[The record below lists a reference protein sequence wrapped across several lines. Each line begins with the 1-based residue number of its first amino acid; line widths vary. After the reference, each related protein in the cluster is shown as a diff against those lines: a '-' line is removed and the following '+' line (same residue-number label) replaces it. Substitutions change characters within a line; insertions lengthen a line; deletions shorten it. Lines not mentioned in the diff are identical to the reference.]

1 MERTLA
7 RADETAAIAD
17 TRITG
22 TVTFVFSDLEGS
34 TSLLATLRQ
43 AYVGVLEDYYRLVGS
58 AFGEK
63 GATEIDRAGDGLF
76 YSFPSARAAVTA
88 TVAAQRALAGHD
100 WPSGLSV
107 RARMGIHTGEPT
119 LSTTGFSGM
128 DVHRA
133 ARIAAAGHG
142 GQVLVSQTTRDL
154 VADELGKEVS
164 LVDLGEHWLKDLT
177 HPEHLFQLAA
187 EGLPTAFPPLRSL
200 VTLPNN
206 LPRHLSSFIGRR
218 ADLDEARELLAEA
231 PLLTL
236 TGSGGVGKT
245 RLAVQLA
252 AELLETFDDG
262 AWMVELETLSEVQLL
277 AQTVAAALG
286 ISEASDG
293 DFQQTLLHHL
303 RPRQALLILDNCEHI
318 VEACA
323 RLANLLLRNCPG
335 LRVLATSREALGVP
349 GEKLYPVRSLSMPPP
364 ERLPP
369 TATLTDFEAIRLFVE
384 RARAADPQFELTDTR
399 ASAVVEICHRLDGI
413 PLAIELAAARA
424 RALTV
429 EQIAARLDDRFRL
442 LTGGSRTALP
452 RHQTLRAA
460 MEWSFEL
467 LPEAERAVLWRL
479 AVFAGPFTLEA
490 AEAVCA
496 GPGVHRADVVE
507 HLTRLVEKSLVNR
520 HAASYRLLETVREY
534 ARDHLLAAGESE
546 ATYARHRDWYTD
558 FVNRG
563 APAFFR
569 GPESSAWL
577 EDFER
582 EHDNLRTAMQW
593 SLDEGQSGARALELA
608 AGLWRFWEIRG
619 YLVEGR
625 QWLERVLRLT
635 RGQLSPTRA
644 DVLTGAGIIAAA
656 QGDHPAAVEFHEE
669 SLAAQE
675 ELGNRQAVTYALHN
689 LANAKLHHGDH
700 ARARELYEE
709 AVRRARVIGDRR
721 GLPFAL
727 LHVADVADRQ
737 GDYGGAR
744 ERYEEAV
751 AIARAEG
758 DAWALAYALS
768 NFGLTASR
776 HDDLATAREMYDEA
790 LRTYVQVGD
799 RRGEARVLS
808 LMADLA
814 VADGDPGRARSLLY
828 DALTIRHALGDTSG
842 TCSALERISAAAIG
856 DDPQRSTRLLAAA
869 AAMRERIGA
878 RLSFTAQAELDQQ
891 IAELQDRLGEAF
903 AETWQSGRSASL
915 EEALRDAQAI
925 GGR

>member
-1 MERTLA
+1 MEGALA
-7 RADETAAIAD
+7 RADETAGIAD

-154 VADELGKEVS
+154 VADELGREVS

-262 AWMVELETLSEVQLL
+262 AWMVELETLSEEQLL

-318 VEACA
+318 VESCA

-349 GEKLYPVRSLSMPPP
+349 GEKLYPVRSLSMPLP

-384 RARAADPQFELTDTR
+384 RARAADPQFELTDAR

-496 GPGVHRADVVE
+496 GPGVHQGDVVE

-520 HAASYRLLETVREY
+520 HVASYRLLETVREY

-546 ATYARHRDWYTD
+546 ATYARHRDWYAD

-569 GPESSAWL
+569 GPESNAWL

-582 EHDNLRTAMQW
+582 EHDNLRTAIQW

-656 QGDHPAAVEFHEE
+656 QGDHAAAVEFHEE

-675 ELGNRQAVTYALHN
+675 ELGNRQAVGYALHN
-689 LANAKLHHGDH
+689 LANATLHHGDH
-700 ARARELYEE
+700 ERARELYEE

-737 GDYGGAR
+737 GDYTGAR

-751 AIARAEG
+751 AIIRAEG

>member
-1 MERTLA
+1 MRSVTGSLS
-7 RADETAAIAD
+7 
-17 TRITG
+17 TG

-43 AYVGVLEDYYRLVGS
+43 SYAGVLEDYYRLVGTP
-58 AFGEK
+58 FGEK
-63 GATEIDRAGDGLF
+63 GGTEIDRAGDGLF
-76 YSFPSARAAVTA
+76 YSFPSARAAVA
-88 TVAAQRALAGHD
+88 AAIEAQRALAGHE

-107 RARMGIHTGEPT
+107 RARMGIHTGEPA
-119 LSTTGFSGM
+119 LSKIGFSGM

-142 GQVLVSQTTRDL
+142 GQVLASQTTREL
-154 VADELGKEVS
+154 VADELGSDVS

-177 HPEHLFQLAA
+177 HPEHLFQLSAK
-187 EGLPTAFPPLRSL
+187 GLPAAFPPLRSL

-218 ADLDEARELLAEA
+218 RDLDEARELLAEA

-252 AELLETFDDG
+252 AELLDTFEDG
-262 AWMVELETLSEVQLL
+262 AWMVELETLSEEQLL

-303 RPRQALLILDNCEHI
+303 RSRQALLILDNCEHI
-318 VEACA
+318 IDACA
-323 RLANLLLRNCPG
+323 RLANILLRNCPG

-349 GEKLYPVRSLSMPPP
+349 GEKLYPVKSLSMPSVD
-364 ERLPP
+364 RLPP
-369 TATLTDFEAIRLFVE
+369 TDALTGFEAIQLFVE
-384 RARAADPQFELTDTR
+384 RALAADPQFELTDAR
-399 ASAVVEICHRLDGI
+399 ARAVVEICHRLDGI

-442 LTGGSRTALP
+442 LTGGSRTVLP

-467 LPEAERAVLWRL
+467 LPEPERAVLWRL

-490 AEAVCA
+490 AESVCA
-496 GPGVHRADVVE
+496 GPGVDSADVVE
-507 HLTRLVEKSLVNR
+507 HITRLVEKSLVNR
-520 HAASYRLLETVREY
+520 HGPGFRLLETVREY
-534 ARDHLLAAGESE
+534 ARDHLLAARESE
-546 ATYARHRDWYTD
+546 ATYARHRDWYAG

-569 GPESSAWL
+569 GPESNEWL
-577 EDFER
+577 ENFER
-582 EHDNLRTAMQW
+582 EHDNLRTALQW
-593 SLDEGQSGARALELA
+593 SLDEGTSGARALELA

-625 QWLERVLRLT
+625 QWLQRVLERT
-635 RGQLSPTRA
+635 RGQLSATRA

-656 QGDHPAAVEFHEE
+656 QGDHAASVQFHQE

-675 ELGNRQAVTYALHN
+675 ELGNQQAVTYAMNN
-689 LANAKLHHGDH
+689 LANATLLHGDH
-700 ARARELYEE
+700 ARARELYEV
-709 AVRRARVIGDRR
+709 ALGRARASDDRR
-721 GLPFAL
+721 GLPFSL
-727 LHVADVADRQ
+727 MHVADVADQQ
-737 GDYGGAR
+737 GDYAGAR
-744 ERYEEAV
+744 DRYEEAV
-751 AIARAEG
+751 SIARAEG
-758 DAWALAYALS
+758 DAWALAYALG
-768 NFGLTASR
+768 NFGQTAAR
-776 HDDLATAREMYDEA
+776 HDDPATAREMYEEA

-799 RRGEARVLS
+799 RRGEARLLS
-808 LMADLA
+808 RMADLA
-814 VADGDPGRARSLLY
+814 VTEGNPGRARSLLY
-828 DALTIRHALGDTSG
+828 DALTIRHQLGDVSG
-842 TCSALERISAAAIG
+842 TCAALERISAAAVD
-856 DDPQRSTRLLAAA
+856 DDPRRAVRLLAAA

-878 RLSFTAQAELDQQ
+878 RPSLTSQAELDQQ
-891 IAELQDRLGEAF
+891 IAQLQDQLGDAF
-903 AETWQSGRSASL
+903 VETWQSGRLCSL
-915 EEALRDAQAI
+915 EDAMRDAQAMS
-925 GGR
+925 GG